1 MAQVGWLLCCWFM
14 FMLANNMVLGFALP
28 GFAIP
33 LFVVAAVLLVLF
45 SVPPSRLKQDWISIP
60 MLALNIVNSF
70 TDVISYIRLF
80 AVGMSGAAIAEAF
93 NGMLSPLFGSFVG
106 VFGAAVILLFVHGL
120 NIALALMGVA
130 VHAVRLNTLEFSNG
144 LDLQWSGYAFSP
156 FSKNKN

>member
-1 MAQVGWLLCCWFM
+1 MAQLGWLLCCWLV
-14 FMLANNMVLGFALP
+14 FMLANNMVLGMALP
-28 GFAIP
+28 GFAVP
-33 LFVVAAVLLVLF
+33 LFVAAAVLLVLF

>member
-14 FMLANNMVLGFALP
+14 FLLANNMVLSMPLP

-33 LFVVAAVLLVLF
+33 LFVVAAILLVLF

-60 MLALNIVNSF
+60 MLVLNIVSSF

-93 NGMLSPLFGSFVG
+93 NNMLSPLFGSAVG
-106 VFGAAVILLFVHGL
+106 ILGAAVLLLFVHAL

-144 LDLQWSGYAFSP
+144 LDLQWSGFAFVP
-156 FSKNKN
+156 FAKSKN